1 MDRSLRTRCEEVRA
15 KIEEPALKLLRPY
28 AQNYMD
34 QFYLVKFR
42 AKTVD
47 SIAGKFQRKKRRGDV
62 IDHPKEL
69 SDLLGIRVV
78 TTFRSELPSALEM
91 VLNCV
96 NLQDGHPYNQAPFI
110 KGSVAEVIF
119 YDSEKEGVD
128 PSSIHERLMP
138 ILEAFN
144 VTSTFRR
151 RQSKREYSSIHVLCS
166 ADPEDNFWPRGGAPV
181 EIQIRTIFEDVW
193 CEIDHRYN
201 YSLVR
206 DKADRAHEQKVE
218 AVHLPTFRLVQA
230 LRTQQDAAVRIAD
243 QIFLIGELEGSR
255 RKKLADI
262 LNPKKDE

>member
-1 MDRSLRTRCEEVRA
+1 MDRTLKARCEEVKARL
-15 KIEEPALKLLRPY
+15 EEPALKLIRPY

-42 AKTVD
+42 VKSIE

-62 IDHPKEL
+62 IEHPKEL
-69 SDLLGIRVV
+69 TDLLGIRVV

-96 NLQDGHPYNQAPFI
+96 NRQDTYPYNQAPFI
-110 KGSVAEVIF
+110 KNSVVEVIF

-128 PSSIHERLMP
+128 PSSIHQRLVP
-138 ILEAFN
+138 ILETFN
-144 VTSTFRR
+144 ATGVYRR
-151 RQSKREYSSIHVLCS
+151 RQSKREYSSIHVMCL
-166 ADPEDNFWPRGGAPV
+166 ADPEDEFWPKGGAPV

-206 DKADRAHEQKVE
+206 DKADRAHEQQVE

-243 QIFLIGELEGSR
+243 QIFMMGEPDTSR
-255 RKKLADI
+255 RKKSADR
-262 LNPKKDE
+262 KKDV